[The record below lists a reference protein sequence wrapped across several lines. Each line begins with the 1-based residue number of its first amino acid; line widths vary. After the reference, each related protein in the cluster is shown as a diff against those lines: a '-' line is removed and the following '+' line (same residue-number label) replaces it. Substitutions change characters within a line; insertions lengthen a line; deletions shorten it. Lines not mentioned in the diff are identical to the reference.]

1 MLDILCL
8 TNCVCRQ
15 RNVPI
20 RYRSQGLSSGGY
32 TPRPRLIIA
41 MLTIKEQLDQRITL
55 RLTSSEKAQL
65 IEDANLAQ
73 LTVSELI
80 RRRYFGK
87 PILASTDA
95 QTIRELRRLGGLLK
109 HIWTESGAT
118 YNENIA
124 PALLAI
130 KQYIEQLAHQDR
142 DRRKS

>member
-32 TPRPRLIIA
+32 TPRPRTTII
-41 MLTIKEQLDQRITL
+41 MLIKEQLDQRITL

-95 QTIRELRRLGGLLK
+95 QTIRELRRMGGLLK
-109 HIWTESGAT
+109 HIWNESGAT

>member
-1 MLDILCL
+1 ML
-8 TNCVCRQ
+8 
-15 RNVPI
+15 
-20 RYRSQGLSSGGY
+20 
-32 TPRPRLIIA
+32 
-41 MLTIKEQLDQRITL
+41 IKEQLDQRITL

-73 LTVSELI
+73 LTLSELI

-95 QTIRELRRLGGLLK
+95 QTIRELRRMGGLLK
-109 HIWTESGAT
+109 HIWNESGAT

>member
-20 RYRSQGLSSGGY
+20 RYRSQGLSSGGF
-32 TPRPRLIIA
+32 TPRPRIIIV
-41 MLTIKEQLDQRITL
+41 MLIKEQLDQRITL

-95 QTIRELRRLGGLLK
+95 QTIRELRRMGGLLK
-109 HIWTESGAT
+109 HIWNESGAT

-130 KQYIEQLAHQDR
+130 KQYIEQLAHQER

>member
-1 MLDILCL
+1 
-8 TNCVCRQ
+8 
-15 RNVPI
+15 
-20 RYRSQGLSSGGY
+20 
-32 TPRPRLIIA
+32 

>member
-20 RYRSQGLSSGGY
+20 RYRSQGLSSGGS
-32 TPRPRLIIA
+32 TPRPRIIIV
-41 MLTIKEQLDQRITL
+41 MLIKEQLDQRITL

-95 QTIRELRRLGGLLK
+95 QTIRELRRMGGLLK
-109 HIWTESGAT
+109 HIWNESGAT

-142 DRRKS
+142 SH

>member
-32 TPRPRLIIA
+32 TPRPLIKII
-41 MLTIKEQLDQRITL
+41 MLIKEQLDQRITL

-95 QTIRELRRLGGLLK
+95 QTIRELRRMGGLLK
-109 HIWTESGAT
+109 HIWNESGAT